1 MSSRGALRLPGMGP
15 ANQPPGPVRAVVE
28 LVRDDEVVE
37 LGAITCPVRGDL
49 DVVDDLL
56 RLHLLVGRLGW
67 RVRVRDACEPLR
79 DVADLVGVAERLD
92 LRPGP
97 RAAGGSVPPTP
108 R

>member
-1 MSSRGALRLPGMGP
+1 M
-15 ANQPPGPVRAVVE
+15 QPPGPVRAVVE
-28 LVRDDEVVE
+28 LVRGDDVVE

-67 RVRVRDACEPLR
+67 RVRVRDVCDPLR
-79 DVADLVGVAERLD
+79 EVADLVGVAERLE
-92 LRPGP
+92 LRPP
-97 RAAGGSVPPTP
+97 APPTP

>member
-1 MSSRGALRLPGMGP
+1 MGP
-15 ANQPPGPVRAVVE
+15 ASQPPGPVRAVVE
-28 LVRDDEVVE
+28 LVRGDEVVE

-79 DVADLVGVAERLD
+79 EVADLVGVAQRLD
-92 LRPGP
+92 LRAGP
-97 RAAGGSVPPTP
+97 RGVPARVPPTP